1 MIIHYYRTQVSLPT
15 GLPMQWRVSVLHKF
29 ILPFV
34 SLQCPVIFLPVPQG
48 RLFHII
54 IIVDQDLRGDTD
66 WVQWGNTDWVQMGD
80 TDWVHGGNTD
90 W

>member
-1 MIIHYYRTQVSLPT
+1 
-15 GLPMQWRVSVLHKF
+15 MQWRVSVSHKF

-48 RLFHII
+48 RRFHII

-66 WVQWGNTDWVQMGD
+66 WV
-80 TDWVHGGNTD
+80 HGGD
-90 W
+90 KH